1 MGHERINQE
10 VQVFLLRLMKQRHQ
24 IQIIF
29 NQNYYRLE
37 HRRVES
43 NFNLVL
49 IPFHQLIMRLN
60 EELEKIPLAVQLLE

>member
-1 MGHERINQE
+1 MEHERINQE
-10 VQVFLLRLMKQRHQ
+10 AQVFLLLLMKQRHQ

-37 HRRVES
+37 HLRVES
-43 NFNLVL
+43 NFNLAL

-60 EELEKIPLAVQLLE
+60 EELEKIPLAVQPLG